1 MMAPR
6 TKDALLSLSLLGL
19 LAAGC
24 TGEIGDGG
32 PVVDLP
38 GSEPNGPSCTEGPS
52 PGPSPIRRMT
62 RFEYDRTV
70 LDLLGDDT
78 NPASG
83 FGAEEEALGFNNNA
97 AELITSH
104 ALVEQYMLAAE
115 GVSARATDPIE
126 KNLPCDPADGED
138 ACAAEFIETFGK
150 KAFRRP
156 LTDEERQ
163 TFALLYEL
171 GRQKSFRQGIQLVI
185 EGALQSPAFLYR
197 VELGAQ
203 GADPS
208 EVVRLTS
215 WEMASRLSFFLWGSM
230 PDEALFAKAEAGE
243 LETAE
248 QIEAE
253 ARRMLE
259 DPRARILVAE
269 FHKQWLDYER
279 VANVTKDPAL
289 FPDWSP
295 AIGQL
300 MAEETRTFIDG
311 VIFGDEG
318 TLTTLLTA
326 PYSYMNSELADF
338 YGVELPSGDA
348 GFNRVDLD
356 PAQRAGL
363 LTTGTLL
370 TINAHTN
377 QTSPTLRGRLIR
389 EQLLCDTV
397 PPPPPEVSIEA
408 PEVDPGSTGRER
420 FAQHTEDPSCSGCHN
435 LMDPI
440 GFGFEGYDTVARF
453 RSTEGGKPIDATGS
467 IMASDVDGPFNGVV
481 DLASK
486 LSQSDEVGA
495 CYSKQWFRYGYGRAD
510 GESDA
515 CAIEQINIRFN
526 ESGGDIKELLVA
538 LTQTDAFLYRQGGG
552 Q

>member
-1 MMAPR
+1 MMALR
-6 TKDALLSLSLLGL
+6 TKDALLSLSLLSSV
-19 LAAGC
+19 AVGC
-24 TGEIGDGG
+24 TGEIGDLDAVPGA
-32 PVVDLP
+32 P
-38 GSEPNGPSCTEGPS
+38 GSEPSAPSCLEGPA

-70 LDLLGDDT
+70 LDLLGDET

-97 AELITSH
+97 AQLITSH

-115 GVSARATDPIE
+115 GISGRATDPVE

-138 ACAAEFIETFGK
+138 ACAAEFIESFGK

-156 LTDEERQ
+156 LTVEEREM
-163 TFALLYEL
+163 FAGLYEL
-171 GRQKSFRQGIQLVI
+171 GRQKSFRDGIRLVI
-185 EGALQSPAFLYR
+185 EGALQSPQFLYR
-197 VELGAQ
+197 VEYGVEGAE
-203 GADPS
+203 PN

-243 LETAE
+243 LETSA

-259 DPRARILVAE
+259 DPRAHVLVAE

-279 VANVTKDPAL
+279 VANVTKDAEL

-311 VIFGDEG
+311 VIFGDQG
-318 TLTTLLTA
+318 TLTTLLSA
-326 PYSYMNSELADF
+326 PYSYMNGELAAF
-338 YGVELPSGDA
+338 YGVDLPSGDG
-348 GFNRVDLD
+348 GFTRVDLD
-356 PAQRAGL
+356 PTQRAGL

-389 EQLLCDTV
+389 EQLLCDSV
-397 PPPPPEVSIEA
+397 PPPPADVNIEA
-408 PEVDPGSTGRER
+408 PEVDPGSTGKDR
-420 FAQHTEDPSCSGCHN
+420 FLQHTEDPGCAGCHN

-453 RSTEGGKPIDATGS
+453 RTTEGGKPIDATGS
-467 IMASDVDGPFNGVV
+467 LMASDVDGPFDGVV
-481 DLASK
+481 ELAAK
-486 LSQSDEVGA
+486 LAQSGEVGA
-495 CYSKQWFRYGYGRAD
+495 CYSKQWFR
-510 GESDA
+510 
-515 CAIEQINIRFN
+515 
-526 ESGGDIKELLVA
+526 
-538 LTQTDAFLYRQGGG
+538 
-552 Q
+552 